1 MVHLSQLLRGRD
13 RSVGSSYAGK
23 TSGFGETAMIGS
35 SEFKPLRVAQRS
47 WAAEAAR
54 KLVAVAAAR

>member
-1 MVHLSQLLRGRD
+1 MDTYHSFWGVGI
-13 RSVGSSYAGK
+13 SVAVPMQEK
-23 TSGFGETAMIGS
+23 PPGFGETAMIWS